1 MKRKILSP
9 WKILSLRKEGYCRC
23 EAAIIA
29 GRGILSLRSSDCS
42 RASETEGEYLFA
54 RDVAL
59 IIKFPPW
66 PLGYIHCVCVCS
78 CVCVHARA
86 RVCNCASWIA
96 RAYAA
101 RRCTCMHA
109 DALTRTHA
117 RTCSGSEDSGRVVGT
132 SCHLS
137 QLSHCTHLAREA
149 RVV

>member
-9 WKILSLRKEGYCRC
+9 RKILSLRKEGYCRC

-66 PLGYIHCVCVCS
+66 PLGYIHCV
-78 CVCVHARA
+78 
-86 RVCNCASWIA
+86 
-96 RAYAA
+96 
-101 RRCTCMHA
+101 RCTK
-109 DALTRTHA
+109 LVLREEP
-117 RTCSGSEDSGRVVGT
+117 RKRRFLNRPESGVSVF
-132 SCHLS
+132 
-137 QLSHCTHLAREA
+137 
-149 RVV
+149 